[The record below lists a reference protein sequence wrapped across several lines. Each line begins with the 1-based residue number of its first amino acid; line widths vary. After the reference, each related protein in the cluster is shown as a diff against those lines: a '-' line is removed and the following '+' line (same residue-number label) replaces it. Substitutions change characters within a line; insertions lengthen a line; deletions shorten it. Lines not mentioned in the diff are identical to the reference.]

1 MIKPS
6 CVSCIANNR
15 GCDVSCWF
23 LFSSK
28 SDPLQCEEVKITVLF
43 ILRSVF
49 ETVPQGAQAPEATG
63 GPTRDGDEED
73 PGPGGCPQVPVL
85 RDPGAGEVELE

>member
-1 MIKPS
+1 M
-6 CVSCIANNR
+6 
-15 GCDVSCWF
+15 
-23 LFSSK
+23 
-28 SDPLQCEEVKITVLF
+28 F